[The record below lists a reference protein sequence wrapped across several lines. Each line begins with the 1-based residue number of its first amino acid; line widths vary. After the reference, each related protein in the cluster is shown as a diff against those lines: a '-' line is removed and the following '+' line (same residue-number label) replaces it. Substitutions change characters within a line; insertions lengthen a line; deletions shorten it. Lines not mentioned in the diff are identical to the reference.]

1 MAGVKISFFE
11 MEDWERTELERLG
24 GVHDL
29 RFESGPLDGRTAAAH
44 ADADVLSTFIHSNL
58 DAPVLERF
66 GRLGLIA
73 TRSTGHD
80 HIDLEWCRRN
90 GVAVANVPRYGD
102 RTIAEH
108 VFALLLAISHR
119 IVEAVDRTR
128 RGDFSF
134 GGLQGFD
141 LYGATMGV
149 VGTGRIGRCTVLLA
163 LGFGMRVLAHD
174 LRPDPGLAETPG
186 VRYAPLAE
194 LLASSDVVSL
204 HVPGGEGTRHLMD
217 GARFAQMKPGAVLI
231 NTSRGEVVDTAALVR
246 ALGEGR
252 VAAAGLDVL
261 EAEPGLREEAE
272 LLRTLAARRDRDM
285 RTLLADHI
293 LLRMR
298 NVLVTPHSGFD
309 TRQAVRRILTTTRE
323 NIEAYAAGKRQNTV
337 EASVAG

>member
-1 MAGVKISFFE
+1 MKISFFE
-11 MEDWERTELERLG
+11 MEDWEHAELERLG
-24 GVHDL
+24 DGCEL
-29 RFESGPLDGRTAAAH
+29 RFESGRLDARTAAAH
-44 ADADVLSTFIHSNL
+44 ADADVVSTFIHSRL
-58 DAPVLERF
+58 DARVLERF
-66 GRLGLIA
+66 DRLGLIA

-90 GVAVANVPRYGD
+90 GVAVANAPGYGD

-141 LYGATMGV
+141 LNGAVMGV
-149 VGTGRIGRCTVLLA
+149 VGTGRIGACTARLA

-174 LRPDPGLAETPG
+174 VRPDPVLAGTPG
-186 VRYAPLAE
+186 VRYVPLGE
-194 LLASSDVVSL
+194 LLAGSDVVSL

-217 GARFAQMKPGAVLI
+217 AARFAQMKPGAVLI

-272 LLRTLAARRDRDM
+272 LLRTLAADRDRDM

-293 LLRMR
+293 LLRMG

-323 NIEAYAAGKRQNTV
+323 NIEAYAAGRPQNAV
-337 EASVAG
+337 EPPDRE